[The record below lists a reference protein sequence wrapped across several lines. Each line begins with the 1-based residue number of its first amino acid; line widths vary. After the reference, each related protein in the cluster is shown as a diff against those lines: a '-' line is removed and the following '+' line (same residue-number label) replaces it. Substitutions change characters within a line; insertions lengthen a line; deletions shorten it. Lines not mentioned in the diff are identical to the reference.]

1 MTATAPP
8 TRPFEPVFDS
18 QSTFRVVLDA
28 MARPGK
34 VGLLTATDSRC
45 PLPGSAGLAAVA
57 QTLLDH
63 EVTFAVMPGL
73 EESETA
79 FTRYL
84 AATTGSRPV
93 SIAEADY
100 VFAGASLAPDV
111 LTTLKRGSL
120 AFPDEGATLLLL
132 VNDIEDDSGVSVT
145 MTGPGIPGT
154 KARHLSGLGTETLA
168 ERRTANAEI
177 PRGVDLLLVD
187 THGRVLGLPRTTQI
201 TATEA
206 KADAEAK

>member
-1 MTATAPP
+1 
-8 TRPFEPVFDS
+8 
-18 QSTFRVVLDA
+18 
-28 MARPGK
+28 
-34 VGLLTATDSRC
+34 
-45 PLPGSAGLAAVA
+45 
-57 QTLLDH
+57 LLDH
-63 EVTFAVMPGL
+63 EVTFAVVPGL
-73 EESETA
+73 EERETA

-100 VFAGASLAPDV
+100 VFAGASLATDV
-111 LTTLKRGSL
+111 LTALKRGSL

-132 VNDIEDDSGVSVT
+132 VNDIEDDSGLPVNL
-145 MTGPGIPGT
+145 TGPGIPGT
-154 KARHLSGLGTETLA
+154 RRRQLSGLGVETLA

-201 TATEA
+201 TAIEA
-206 KADAEAK
+206 EADAEAE

>member
-28 MARPGK
+28 MARPGS
-34 VGLLTATDSRC
+34 VGLLAAADARC
-45 PLPGSAGLAAVA
+45 TLPGGQGLAAVA

-63 EVTFAVMPGL
+63 EVTFAVAPGM
-73 EESETA
+73 EERAEE

-93 SIAEADY
+93 GIEEADY
-100 VFAGASLAPDV
+100 VFTRGPLANGV
-111 LTTLKRGSL
+111 LTALKRGSL

-132 VNDIEDDSGVSVT
+132 ISNIEDDSGLSVSL
-145 MTGPGIPGT
+145 TGPGIPGT
-154 KARHLSGLGTETLA
+154 RMRHLSGLGIETLA

-177 PRGVDLLLVD
+177 PRGIDLLLVD
-187 THGRVLGLPRTTQI
+187 THGRVIGLPRTTQI
-201 TATEA
+201 IATEA
-206 KADAEAK
+206 KAEAEAE